1 MAESYNSYVGNGTNR
16 NFDISFNYI
25 AKEHV
30 YVTVDGASV
39 PFTWVNDGRV
49 QTVTAPAA
57 GTMVRV
63 FRRTPDE
70 PLVIFTDTS
79 VFKAANL
86 NLYGRQSVAIAV
98 EARDR
103 AGDSLDLSKFALQQ
117 ASDTVDTAD
126 AANAKADTAL
136 TTATTAEGNST
147 AALVAASTA
156 ESNSTAAL
164 AAASTAL
171 STANSAMASAATA
184 LSTANSA
191 TATANTA
198 QVHANTALTQSA
210 DAQTTAATALT
221 NSSNAVSTANAAT
234 ITANAASVT
243 ANAAMD
249 AVEGIIGVDGFPSD
263 QIDNQSLV
271 PGANLTLALNDLL
284 ALSQGAYTN
293 ADGKFNSI
301 TTYVNA
307 TFSPLGH
314 THVWGDIT
322 GKPTTFTPS
331 AHTHDDRYYTETEVD
346 TKLGLKANIA
356 SPAFTGVPTA
366 PTASPGTNN
375 LQVATTGFVTGAL
388 VAKAPTASPTFTGVV
403 TSSETNIR
411 GDVDNRTL
419 SFRKGSEAFP
429 RYGYRIDASNNLLL
443 GRYNQ
448 TNGAFISNVSY
459 VNASGATFMQGDLI
473 NSSWFNLIGQASAA
487 DGGGI
492 AGIPRFQSS
501 GTSGSHA
508 ASMFIMQGANDPY
521 VTFYRN
527 GMGVIGT
534 ISGNGASGIA
544 YNTTS
549 DYRLKNISG
558 EFSGAL
564 DDIEALK
571 VWSGRWYSTPDLAP
585 EPMMLAHEIAEV
597 VPGAVTG
604 TKDAITDIPV
614 YGEDGELLGRF
625 PVPLHQQVD
634 YTKLI
639 PTLVAAIKDL
649 KGLVDTQQVEI
660 NRLKDRLSE

>member
-70 PLVIFTDTS
+70 SLVIFTDTS

-86 NLYGRQSVAIAV
+86 NLYGRQSVAVAV
-98 EARDR
+98 EARD
-103 AGDSLDLSKFALQQ
+103 ASGDATLVSTQALDNSIEAIDK
-117 ASDTVDTAD
+117 AD
-126 AANAKADTAL
+126 AATLAANAAVLTANSADDKADAAVLTANG
-136 TTATTAEGNST
+136 AST
-147 AALVAASTA
+147 AAATAVSTANSASSAAGTATAAANTATLAANAAEGKAEAARLASISAGSVANDALVASSTA
-156 ESNSTAAL
+156 VNTANTASSN
-164 AAASTAL
+164 ASTAL
-171 STANSAMASAATA
+171 SQSNTAITTANQAMS
-184 LSTANSA
+184 
-191 TATANTA
+191 
-198 QVHANTALTQSA
+198 
-210 DAQTTAATALT
+210 
-221 NSSNAVSTANAAT
+221 
-234 ITANAASVT
+234 
-243 ANAAMD
+243 
-249 AVEGIIGVDGFPSD
+249 AVEGIIGVSGFPSD

-293 ADGKFNSI
+293 ADGKFNSL

-314 THVWGDIT
+314 THDWGDIT

-331 AHTHDDRYYTETEVD
+331 GHTHDDRYYTETEVD
-346 TKLGLKANIA
+346 TKLNLKANIA

-403 TSSETNIR
+403 TSSETNIW
-411 GDVDNRTL
+411 GGVDNRTL
-419 SFRKGSEAFP
+419 SFRKASEAFP

-473 NSSWFNLIGQASAA
+473 NSSWFNLIGQASAL

-492 AGIPRFQSS
+492 GTPRFQSS

-521 VTFYRN
+521 VAFYRN

-534 ISGNGASGIA
+534 ISGNGASGIV

-558 EFSGAL
+558 VFSGAL

-571 VWSGRWYSTPDLAP
+571 VWSGRWYSAPDLAP

-604 TKDAITDIPV
+604 TKDAMTDIPV
-614 YGEDGELLGRF
+614 YDGDDEFIGRF
-625 PVPLHQQVD
+625 PIPLHQQVD

-649 KGLVDTQQVEI
+649 KGLVDAQQVEI
-660 NRLKDRLSE
+660 NHLKEHLSE